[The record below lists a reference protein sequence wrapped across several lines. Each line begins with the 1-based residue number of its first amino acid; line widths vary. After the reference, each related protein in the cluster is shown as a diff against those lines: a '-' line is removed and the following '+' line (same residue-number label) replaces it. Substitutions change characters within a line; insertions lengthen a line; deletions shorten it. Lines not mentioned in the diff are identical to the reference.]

1 MSVTSA
7 RVNLAA
13 RRGIVAIA
21 FAALL
26 AAAGPGTALGAHGE
40 AEAKRAPTAQLVL
53 IHGTIL
59 TVDAADSTAQALAIR
74 DGKIGLCVIPP

>member
-59 TVDAADSTAQALAIR
+59 TVDAADSARAKKSCDSPVPTRAAST
-74 DGKIGLCVIPP
+74 